1 MKQFR
6 FAFLVMSPDHDNS
19 VHNAVM
25 ESPMCKSIM
34 IGVSNLDDACA
45 QAKKLVDAGAINK
58 IELCG
63 AFGKEGAQAV
73 RDAVGD
79 SVVVSYIVN
88 LE

>member
-1 MKQFR
+1 MKQFT
-6 FAFLVMSPDHDNS
+6 FAFLVMSPDHDSS
-19 VHNAVM
+19 VHHTVM

-34 IGVSNLDDACA
+34 IGVKDLDDACA
-45 QAKKLVDAGAINK
+45 QAKKLVDAGAIKK

-63 AFGKEGAQAV
+63 AFGKEGAQVV

-79 SVVVSYIVN
+79 SVIVSYIVN